1 MLYEDES
8 FARRALKN
16 ELQVASRLEAHN
28 LNGKFCKF
36 CAHEFEII
44 GVFSFKKENT
54 FKNINKTNKSKF
66 YINFSMLSM
75 VFKKHILVFDIS
87 FAFFKSDAVQGG

>member
-28 LNGKFCKF
+28 FNRKLCKF
-36 CAHEFEII
+36 CAHGFEMI
-44 GVFSFKKENT
+44 GFILLRKKT
-54 FKNINKTNKSKF
+54 
-66 YINFSMLSM
+66 
-75 VFKKHILVFDIS
+75 IS
-87 FAFFKSDAVQGG
+87 SQNLN

>member
-54 FKNINKTNKSKF
+54 FKNYNKTDKLKF
-66 YINFSMLSM
+66 LLNFNML
-75 VFKKHILVFDIS
+75 
-87 FAFFKSDAVQGG
+87 